1 MMQPHQL
8 IVGGA
13 QAIETIV
20 PGFRSYIINKGG
32 VDLDIGQDVYY
43 SDWGA
48 PFPRA
53 PSELKGLG
61 VSRRFIEQSLR
72 ELVVG
77 DGGERGN
84 VKVYDGLKVV
94 DLLWEKKG
102 KKEGGGDVGRYTL
115 NTNGGGASVLGV
127 KVAAASNS
135 NATTTTTTTAA
146 AAAKGNK
153 EEWYIYSDVV
163 IDASGRTSPLP
174 VWLEREGYGK
184 VRKIKVDPK
193 VVSASCF
200 VDVPSDWW
208 TENTIHN
215 HGTTTAITTT
225 STATTTN
232 EQQRSA
238 WKLCVIKS
246 QPFGTRGGSLL
257 PTENNRWQVTLADMG
272 SRGSATAPR
281 MGESWESMV
290 AFAKTLPDQTLANAL
305 ERCGGPCS
313 PIVPYHAMINYVNCY
328 NELASW
334 PTGLIAVG
342 DNVQALNAVYGQG
355 MAVSAKSAVFLDQ
368 LFDKTLKAA
377 VTRGEKRYLSR
388 HVIGDVF
395 RKSVVPS
402 VTRQAWD
409 LATGTD
415 MRYPNTSYNK
425 SEVLKLPA
433 PMMAYIDAVAKVAQR
448 DAEVYQRLLSVAHMV
463 KDKSVL
469 FNPRVVVLAV
479 MEMMKGGKDEG
490 GGR

>member
-72 ELVVG
+72 EMVVG
-77 DGGERGN
+77 GGIGGERGK

-94 DLLWEKKG
+94 DLLWEKKE
-102 KKEGGGDVGRYTL
+102 EGADVER
-115 NTNGGGASVLGV
+115 NNNNGGGGGHASVRGV
-127 KVAAASNS
+127 KVASSSTASTKS
-135 NATTTTTTTAA
+135 S
-146 AAAKGNK
+146 NK
-153 EEWYIYSDVV
+153 EEEWCIYSDVV

-200 VDVPSDWW
+200 VDIPSDWW
-208 TENTIHN
+208 TEN
-215 HGTTTAITTT
+215 GTVKNGTALAESNGDTTT
-225 STATTTN
+225 SN
-232 EQQRSA
+232 QKQSA

-272 SRGSATAPR
+272 SRGSSTAPR

-368 LFDKTLKAA
+368 VFDKTLKAA
-377 VTRGEKRYLSR
+377 VNRGEKRYLSR
-388 HVIGDVF
+388 RVIGDVF

-402 VTRQAWD
+402 VTRPAWD
-409 LATGTD
+409 FATGTD
-415 MRYPNTSYNK
+415 MRYPNTAYNQK
-425 SEVLKLPA
+425 EVPKLPA
-433 PMMAYIDAVAKVAQR
+433 PMMAYVDAVAKVAQR
-448 DAEVYQRLLSVAHMV
+448 DAEVYQQLLSVAHMV
-463 KDKSVL
+463 RDKSVL
-469 FNPRVVVLAV
+469 FSPRVVMLAV
-479 MEMMKGGKDEG
+479 MEMMMKGGKGEEEG
-490 GGR
+490 KVKK